1 MRMWFPWRG
10 CLTKLPLLSSP
21 TPLALPSLNL
31 AQQFR
36 AVKRHKIPGGL
47 ASRREV
53 CLTPFTDVSK
63 EFGMGRDLSACVRPV
78 WGRTELRLGQGPF
91 HFLLMA
97 ASAHMSQKHF

>member
-1 MRMWFPWRG
+1 MRMWFPRRG

-36 AVKRHKIPGGL
+36 AVKRRKIPGGL

-53 CLTPFTDVSK
+53 WLTPCTDVSK
-63 EFGMGRDLSACVRPV
+63 EFAMGREACVRPV
-78 WGRTELRLGQGPF
+78 WGRTELCLGQGPF
-91 HFLLMA
+91 RFLLMA
-97 ASAHMSQKHF
+97 ASTHTSQKHF